1 MPTVAAFTA
10 NTDLPEIEMKIIT
23 DDQNIG
29 LIQTIVQDSLLNG
42 RAAVVH
48 VRRRQKTAQVIAR
61 YLAFRR

>member
-1 MPTVAAFTA
+1 MAAVGAFTA
-10 NTDLPEIEMKIIT
+10 DADLPEIEMKIIA
-23 DDQNIG
+23 DNQDVRM
-29 LIQTIVQDSLLNG
+29 IQILVQDSLLNG

>member
-10 NTDLPEIEMKIIT
+10 NTDLSEIEMKIIT

-29 LIQTIVQDSLLNG
+29 LIQTLVQDSLLNG

-48 VRRRQKTAQVIAR
+48 VRRRQKTAQIIAR